1 MSDINIS
8 YKGNSIATLDATG
21 SKTLL
26 TQGKYC
32 EGNIEVAYTKP
43 EPVLVPYAIRPDA
56 EHLGHYS
63 YDKYIVADEGL
74 TIPAYTTSQK
84 IIKSSWSLSPT
95 ITGVN
100 LTNYRYFIVV
110 RSLTIP
116 EYSITTLAKGR
127 SEYQWSSYIYEYT
140 HADANV
146 FSTLIDPNKKITSVS
161 NMTATN
167 TLYRELYW
175 TSATAITLYASN
187 SYGVFQIPAAPSV
200 SGSTMTV
207 KAPSLA
213 TRGHTT
219 YFTNTFMSALTDI
232 RYQFA
237 IDVYRV
243 PADSLNVVGW
253 EQDQTLQ
260 HMIECINTTD
270 HKLT

>member
-74 TIPAYTTSQK
+74 TIPAYVTSQQVLK
-84 IIKSSWSLSPT
+84 AAANLSPT
-95 ITGVN
+95 ISGIN

-110 RSLTIP
+110 RCLTIP

-127 SEYQWSSYIYEYT
+127 SEYQFCNYIYEYT
-140 HADANV
+140 HAAANV
-146 FSTLIDPNKKITSVS
+146 FSTLVDPSKKITGVS
-161 NMTATN
+161 NIVATN

-175 TSATAITLYASN
+175 TSATAITLYATN
-187 SYGVFQIPAAPSV
+187 SYGTYQVPSAPSV

-207 KAPSLA
+207 KSPALDV
-213 TRGHTT
+213 RGHTT
-219 YFTNTFMSALTDI
+219 YFTSTFMNALTDI